1 MGQAHD
7 LDPFPKALI
16 FLREHK
22 SAPHLPSFYLLR
34 REMSMKGESFP
45 CKRAIS
51 AIKRSFHSG
60 HVLNVPQS
68 QVLSLSLT
76 VNVHTIEAKLNFASN
91 GLDSIFDFSLPN
103 SLFFGHSITY

>member
-34 REMSMKGESFP
+34 REMSMKVESFP

-68 QVLSLSLT
+68 QVLSLSLSL
-76 VNVHTIEAKLNFASN
+76 NVHTQLKQSLILQVV
-91 GLDSIFDFSLPN
+91 FDFSLPN
-103 SLFFGHSITY
+103 SFFFGHSITY